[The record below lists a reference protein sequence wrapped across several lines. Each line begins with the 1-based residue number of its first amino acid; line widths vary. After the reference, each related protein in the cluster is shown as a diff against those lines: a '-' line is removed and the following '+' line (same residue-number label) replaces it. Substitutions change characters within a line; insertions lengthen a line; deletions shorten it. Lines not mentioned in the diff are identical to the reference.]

1 MKRSIVLSMAVSVL
15 LVSCV
20 SKKDTSVIPIE
31 DAQSKMFLD
40 DMKGGRTYLMLDDSS
55 LDAVVTSM
63 DEVMV
68 DDGKIFISYYSS
80 VYRGDW
86 GEGVLELAVFDTDG
100 RFLNKVGRIG
110 RARNEIN
117 RLEFWCLDTQK
128 KEVVIV
134 DSDYSIKR
142 FAYDGTFVSS
152 FSFEGYVPLWDVMY
166 CNGSLY
172 ANMLMPNQVADD
184 LIEIRDDG
192 TYHSLMTPRANMQEM
207 GPFSNGGGIGST
219 QQTMD
224 PGLESFY
231 HLRLFDNVLYRIKKD
246 KVEQCGSF
254 DFIVP
259 VDENEKDVSYS
270 GDMLNTRP
278 AGTYE
283 TGSKF
288 IIKTYE
294 NNSDRMI
301 TALVHY
307 VYDKSTQKCTR
318 YWAEYDQNAGWISN
332 HFKIVGVMGDAV
344 ITRATPSGA
353 RYILENAADNIPQ
366 SDLQMLKV
374 IADRENEA
382 LIIHRP

>member
-1 MKRSIVLSMAVSVL
+1 MGFQKLPFRKHRYIIV
-15 LVSCV
+15 
-20 SKKDTSVIPIE
+20 
-31 DAQSKMFLD
+31 
-40 DMKGGRTYLMLDDSS
+40 
-55 LDAVVTSM
+55 
-63 DEVMV
+63 
-68 DDGKIFISYYSS
+68 
-80 VYRGDW
+80 
-86 GEGVLELAVFDTDG
+86 
-100 RFLNKVGRIG
+100 
-110 RARNEIN
+110 
-117 RLEFWCLDTQK
+117 
-128 KEVVIV
+128 
-134 DSDYSIKR
+134 
-142 FAYDGTFVSS
+142 
-152 FSFEGYVPLWDVMY
+152 
-166 CNGSLY
+166 
-172 ANMLMPNQVADD
+172 
-184 LIEIRDDG
+184 
-192 TYHSLMTPRANMQEM
+192 
-207 GPFSNGGGIGST
+207 
-219 QQTMD
+219 
-224 PGLESFY
+224 
-231 HLRLFDNVLYRIKKD
+231 YRIKKD

-270 GDMLNTRP
+270 GDILNTRP

-294 NNSDRMI
+294 NNSDRRI

-374 IADRENEA
+374 LADRENEA
-382 LIIHRP
+382 LIVHRP